1 MSSRS
6 KHGFEGGEPRPP
18 RAPRQSKPPRS
29 PPQLT
34 GFISMWSAARPRRP
48 YLAAAAA
55 AALQARAP
63 RAPSLPSPP
72 AARAFVWPGG
82 ALGAS
87 RAGNWRP
94 EEANGPARPPL
105 MSGRSRGE
113 GAARCGA
120 GEGSRD
126 WAPPS
131 PRWSA
136 GSPQPP
142 PGLWRGL
149 ASRGTSPPPPPGGP
163 RRAPITLRPCQGL
176 RLPPGRPRVPGE
188 VPGTERAGGRAEEWA
203 PWGFAALQE
212 TPAAQAALGQ
222 GR

>member
-1 MSSRS
+1 MKLRAGIPLRRKKMGNSTYKFYGWRTADVKDSLDLT
-6 KHGFEGGEPRPP
+6 PRDYYDLLAECWSADTC
-18 RAPRQSKPPRS
+18 APRMR
-29 PPQLT
+29 
-34 GFISMWSAARPRRP
+34 MDWSLENRT
-48 YLAAAAA
+48 LG
-55 AALQARAP
+55 QC
-63 RAPSLPSPP
+63 SIT
-72 AARAFVWPGG
+72 AFLIQDIYGG
-82 ALGAS
+82 KVYGVPLED
-87 RAGNWRP
+87 GNFHCF
-94 EEANGPARPPL
+94 NDVDGCD
-105 MSGRSRGE
+105 
-113 GAARCGA
+113 AARCGA